1 MENLI
6 DTFFDEDD
14 EEIEFIEQ
22 ILEDYDEN
30 EYDVEITI
38 TVSKN

>member
-1 MENLI
+1 MI

-22 ILEDYDEN
+22 ILSLEDYDEN

>member
-6 DTFFDEDD
+6 STFFDEDD

-22 ILEDYDEN
+22 VLEDYDEN

>member
-6 DTFFDEDD
+6 STFFDEDD

>member
-1 MENLI
+1 MI

-14 EEIEFIEQ
+14 EEFEFIEQ
-22 ILEDYDEN
+22 ILEDYDED
-30 EYDVEITI
+30 EYDVEIKI

>member
-1 MENLI
+1 MI
-6 DTFFDEDD
+6 DTLFDEDD

>member
-1 MENLI
+1 MENII

-14 EEIEFIEQ
+14 EEFKFIEQ
-22 ILEDYDEN
+22 VLEDYDEN
-30 EYDVEITI
+30 ENDVEITI

>member
-1 MENLI
+1 MI